1 MAILNAPIAGGTLRG
16 TSAADTINGSA
27 TADVLW
33 GLGGDDIIN
42 GGDGNDVIE
51 GDGANTVADAVILT
65 GSAVLSNLSFGLAIS
80 AKPTLTSMGVA
91 STGQT
96 VWRLRN
102 TSNVAEV
109 VRFESASK
117 GNGSYGPVFYT
128 IPPHTDM
135 LVTSTN
141 PNTHKLYYAEHQTDF
156 EQVDVKASGNQ
167 AFTYDQPLTTTVDGN
182 DTLSGGNGNDT
193 IRGYGGN
200 DVLNGDAGEDSLDGG
215 IGNDILTG
223 GTGADKLI
231 GGDGVDAANYSTS
244 LAAVTVNLVLGTGV
258 GGDAQG
264 DTLIGIENLTGS
276 IFNDMLSGDANSN
289 TLDGGVGDD
298 VLAGGAGADK
308 LIGGDGS
315 DTLDYGAS
323 GAAVNV
329 NLSTSAAAGGDA
341 AGDTFAGIE
350 NITGSK
356 FNDVLTGDAGANTLN
371 GGAGD
376 DVLAG
381 GVGGDKLIGG
391 DGVDTADYSASTAA
405 VTVNLATN
413 VATGGDANGD
423 SFLSIENVAG
433 SKFDDVLIGDAG
445 QNVVNGGAGN
455 DVIAGGAGAD
465 VLIGGDGT
473 DTVSFAGSTSAVTLS
488 FQNTDGSGIGGQYI
502 NLTAGGY
509 AGEAA
514 SDTYSGFETFV
525 GTSFNDY
532 VGGSDTAMT
541 YYLGAGNDVYDNSY
555 LVTVADVVYG
565 EAGNDTIWSGRGNDF
580 VSGGTGEDVIFGEA
594 DNDVLQGNEGNDW
607 LFGGDG
613 TDNLDGGIGNDV
625 LNGGAG
631 ADGLIGGE
639 GVDRADYSYSW
650 AGVIVNLSTGTG
662 LGGEAQGDTLS
673 TIENVTGS
681 AYNDILTGDAGSNSL
696 DGGAGDDT
704 LVGGAGAD
712 VLNGGDGSDTADYSG
727 SSAAVNVNLFTGIA
741 TGGDAQGDTLISIEN
756 VIGSAFDNVIAGNA
770 IANIISGGAGVDT
783 LDYANSTAG
792 VNVNLSTNVASGGF
806 AQGDTI
812 SGFENVTGSAFNDV
826 LIGGTG
832 TNTLLGGVGDDRL
845 VGGAGADVLN
855 GGDGSDTADYS
866 GSSAAVNVNLFTG
879 IATGGDAQGDTLIS
893 IENVIGSAFDNV
905 IAGNAAANIL
915 SGGAGVDTLDYA
927 NSTAGV
933 SVNLSTNIVSS
944 GFAQGD
950 TISGFENVT
959 GSAFNDVLVGGAG
972 ANILL
977 GGAGTDTIIGGAG
990 ADVVNGGDGSD
1001 TADYSGSSAAVNV
1014 NLFTGV
1020 ATGGDAQGDTLSSI
1034 ENLTGSN
1041 FNDILIGDAAINILT
1056 GGKGNDVLAGGAGA
1070 DTLVGGDGVDTAD
1083 YSSSQGCVTVNLLAG
1098 VGKGCDAEGD
1108 KLVSIENVIGSK
1120 YNDTLTGDAGA
1131 NSLFGGLGN
1140 DHFYGSGGGDR
1151 FDGGAGKDW
1160 IDYRNSSAG
1169 VNVNLVTGAGQGG
1182 LAQGDIYTGI
1192 ENIRGTAGDD
1202 TLIGDN
1208 NANVI
1213 YGGKGADHMEG
1224 GGGNDM
1230 IYSGGGYDYIDGG
1243 AGIDTLSYSDSWDKV
1258 IVNLQTGIG
1267 QYGAAS
1273 RDTIINIEN
1282 IVGSKFDDTLT
1293 GDASNNVLNGA
1304 VGNDILRGGL
1314 GADTLVGGA
1323 GKDVLDG
1330 GEGIDIA
1337 NYAKSHIG
1345 VTLSLITGG
1354 ALNVDASQNGVMPII
1369 VDADNC
1375 PDDQVN
1381 DGNGTTYI
1389 DPSYTAINGVTDA
1402 TGDKYIG
1409 IENVVGSAFNDKIS
1423 GDDGANRLNGGA
1435 GNDILNGA
1443 GGIDYLVGDAGND
1456 TLIGGSG
1463 ADVFVFDAHFGN
1475 DTITDFWAGV
1485 GRTDR
1490 ASLTNTDLHS
1500 FADVLSHVVEN
1511 ATGVVLSV
1519 NGGLDTITLAGL
1531 HLNQLHADDFLF

>member
-51 GDGANTVADAVILT
+51 GDGTATSTLADSISALGSYVVPLNSQPNKSNRPELKFLGNTSDNKTVWGIFNTTNQAMTVTIQGIRDYKLTTGHVPYGPVTYVVPANSELFVASPSSLTHDISYNGVHVADADPHQSQPFNNPLVV
-65 GSAVLSNLSFGLAIS
+65 SA
-80 AKPTLTSMGVA
+80 A
-91 STGQT
+91 SIDG
-96 VWRLRN
+96 
-102 TSNVAEV
+102 
-109 VRFESASK
+109 
-117 GNGSYGPVFYT
+117 
-128 IPPHTDM
+128 D
-135 LVTSTN
+135 
-141 PNTHKLYYAEHQTDF
+141 
-156 EQVDVKASGNQ
+156 DV
-167 AFTYDQPLTTTVDGN
+167 
-182 DTLSGGNGNDT
+182 LSGGNGNDT
-193 IRGYGGN
+193 IRGYGGD
-200 DVLNGDAGEDSLDGG
+200 DVLNGDAGDDSLDGG
-215 IGNDILTG
+215 TGNDILTG
-223 GTGADKLI
+223 GVGADKLI
-231 GGDGVDAANYSTS
+231 GGDGIDGANYSNST
-244 LAAVTVNLVLGTGV
+244 AAVTVNLALGAGV

-264 DTLIGIENLTGS
+264 DTLTGIENLIGS
-276 IFNDMLSGDANSN
+276 KFNDTLTGDANAN
-289 TLDGGVGDD
+289 TLDGGTGDD
-298 VLAGGAGADK
+298 ILAGGAGADK
-308 LIGGDGS
+308 FIGGDGA
-315 DTLDYGAS
+315 DTLDYGTS

-329 NLSTSAAAGGDA
+329 NLKTGAAAGGDA
-341 AGDTFAGIE
+341 AGDNFAGIE

-356 FNDVLTGDAGANTLN
+356 FNDVLTGDAGANTL
-371 GGAGD
+371 
-376 DVLAG
+376 
-381 GVGGDKLIGG
+381 
-391 DGVDTADYSASTAA
+391 
-405 VTVNLATN
+405 
-413 VATGGDANGD
+413 
-423 SFLSIENVAG
+423 
-433 SKFDDVLIGDAG
+433 
-445 QNVVNGGAGN
+445 
-455 DVIAGGAGAD
+455 
-465 VLIGGDGT
+465 
-473 DTVSFAGSTSAVTLS
+473 
-488 FQNTDGSGIGGQYI
+488 
-502 NLTAGGY
+502 
-509 AGEAA
+509 
-514 SDTYSGFETFV
+514 
-525 GTSFNDY
+525 
-532 VGGSDTAMT
+532 
-541 YYLGAGNDVYDNSY
+541 
-555 LVTVADVVYG
+555 
-565 EAGNDTIWSGRGNDF
+565 R
-580 VSGGTGEDVIFGEA
+580 
-594 DNDVLQGNEGNDW
+594 
-607 LFGGDG
+607 
-613 TDNLDGGIGNDV
+613 
-625 LNGGAG
+625 
-631 ADGLIGGE
+631 
-639 GVDRADYSYSW
+639 
-650 AGVIVNLSTGTG
+650 
-662 LGGEAQGDTLS
+662 
-673 TIENVTGS
+673 
-681 AYNDILTGDAGSNSL
+681 
-696 DGGAGDDT
+696 GGAGDDT

-712 VLNGGDGSDTADYSG
+712 VLNGGDGSDTADYSA

-770 IANIISGGAGVDT
+770 IANI
-783 LDYANSTAG
+783 
-792 VNVNLSTNVASGGF
+792 
-806 AQGDTI
+806 
-812 SGFENVTGSAFNDV
+812 
-826 LIGGTG
+826 
-832 TNTLLGGVGDDRL
+832 
-845 VGGAGADVLN
+845 
-855 GGDGSDTADYS
+855 
-866 GSSAAVNVNLFTG
+866 
-879 IATGGDAQGDTLIS
+879 
-893 IENVIGSAFDNV
+893 
-905 IAGNAAANIL
+905 L

-933 SVNLSTNIVSS
+933 SVNLSSNVVSG

-972 ANILL
+972 ANTLL
-977 GGAGTDTIIGGAG
+977 GGAGADTLVGGAG
-990 ADVVNGGDGSD
+990 ADVLNGGDGPD
-1001 TADYSGSSAAVNV
+1001 TADYSGSSAAVNA
-1014 NLFTGV
+1014 NLFTGF
-1020 ATGGDAQGDTLSSI
+1020 ATGGDAQGDTFSSI

-1041 FNDILIGDAAINILT
+1041 FNDTLVGDAAINILT

-1070 DTLVGGDGVDTAD
+1070 DTLVGGDGIDTAD
-1083 YSSSQGCVTVNLLAG
+1083 YSTSQGCVTVNLLAG
-1098 VGKGCDAEGD
+1098 TGKGCDAEGD
-1108 KLVSIENVIGSK
+1108 KLISIENVIGSK

-1131 NSLFGGLGN
+1131 NNLFGALGN

-1192 ENIRGTAGDD
+1192 ENIRGSAGDD
-1202 TLIGDN
+1202 TLIGDI

-1258 IVNLQTGIG
+1258 IVNLQTGVG

-1282 IVGSKFDDTLT
+1282 LVGSKFDDTLT
-1293 GDASNNVLNGA
+1293 GDAGNNVLNGA
-1304 VGNDILRGGL
+1304 VGNDILHGGL

-1337 NYAKSHIG
+1337 NYANSHIG

-1369 VDADNC
+1369 VEADNC

-1402 TGDKYIG
+1402 TGDKYVG

-1435 GNDILNGA
+1435 GNDMLNGA

-1500 FADVLSHVVEN
+1500 FVDVLSHVVEN
-1511 ATGVVLSV
+1511 ASGVVLSV
-1519 NGGLDTITLAGL
+1519 NSGLDTITFAGL
-1531 HLNQLHADDFLF
+1531 HVNQLHADDFLF